1 VFSKVMAHDSN
12 LFAPHS
18 EFGAF
23 CNHMQTA
30 IAFEYPAMDPRLGLW
45 SSTLLLIS
53 IIKFKNGMILT
64 KKEMTYTEMVYL
76 IGRMRGAVRVSVG
89 IATNQS
95 DLDEFIAFSASIQNL
110 SVDDV
115 VMQCTA

>member
-1 VFSKVMAHDSN
+1 
-12 LFAPHS
+12 
-18 EFGAF
+18 
-23 CNHMQTA
+23 
-30 IAFEYPAMDPRLGLW
+30 
-45 SSTLLLIS
+45 
-53 IIKFKNGMILT
+53 
-64 KKEMTYTEMVYL
+64 
-76 IGRMRGAVRVSVG
+76 VRVSVG